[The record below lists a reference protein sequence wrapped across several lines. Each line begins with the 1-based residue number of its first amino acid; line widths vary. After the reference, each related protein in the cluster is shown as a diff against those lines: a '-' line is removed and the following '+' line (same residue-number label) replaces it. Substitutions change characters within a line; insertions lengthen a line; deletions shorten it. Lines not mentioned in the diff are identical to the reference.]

1 MFLSILLLF
10 IFIKRSFFSNFLH
23 ILCPFIVYF
32 ASFVDS
38 IGNIHASRN
47 LFYQLWKLTAI
58 CKMNEF
64 LRRHFYVPFW
74 EFVHLHIHFFLY
86 TVCLF
91 VSQESRLHLL
101 CQFLLFLCSL
111 SEYPDSEIILHQFC
125 HAAIAFRFLADA
137 GQKDICHMRLTF
149 VHTDAFHIHLFRLI
163 AGVVP
168 VNQAASSP
176 DGNFRC
182 ILPVAKAFPGC
193 FSTAGNDFH
202 QKES

>member
-10 IFIKRSFFSNFLH
+10 IFIKRSLFSNFLH

-91 VSQESRLHLL
+91 VSQESRLHFL
-101 CQFLLFLCSL
+101 CHFLQFLCSL

-125 HAAIAFRFLADA
+125 HAAIALRFLFQDLP
-137 GQKDICHMRLTF
+137 DILQR
-149 VHTDAFHIHLFRLI
+149 
-163 AGVVP
+163 
-168 VNQAASSP
+168 VNPSIPGIITSS
-176 DGNFRC
+176 
-182 ILPVAKAFPGC
+182 KT
-193 FSTAGNDFH
+193 S
-202 QKES
+202 

>member
-74 EFVHLHIHFFLY
+74 EFVHLHMQYYLFANSILKHPACQFFTSARKPTVNLY
-86 TVCLF
+86 NTVYPLRSIQAF
-91 VSQESRLHLL
+91 TSIISSEWNTMIGMPVSRL
-101 CQFLLFLCSL
+101 
-111 SEYPDSEIILHQFC
+111 
-125 HAAIAFRFLADA
+125 
-137 GQKDICHMRLTF
+137 
-149 VHTDAFHIHLFRLI
+149 
-163 AGVVP
+163 
-168 VNQAASSP
+168 
-176 DGNFRC
+176 
-182 ILPVAKAFPGC
+182 
-193 FSTAGNDFH
+193 
-202 QKES
+202 KERYR

>member
-47 LFYQLWKLTAI
+47 LFYHLWKLTTL

-74 EFVHLHIHFFLY
+74 EFVHLHMQYCSFANSILKTRHFHSLHLPGNQRSIFI
-86 TVCLF
+86 CLLSALAF
-91 VSQESRLHLL
+91 EKSVTFPRVHSNVHKSRLFSAVLHVFHSLRSHYRQQQES
-101 CQFLLFLCSL
+101 
-111 SEYPDSEIILHQFC
+111 D
-125 HAAIAFRFLADA
+125 
-137 GQKDICHMRLTF
+137 
-149 VHTDAFHIHLFRLI
+149 
-163 AGVVP
+163 
-168 VNQAASSP
+168 
-176 DGNFRC
+176 
-182 ILPVAKAFPGC
+182 LPRG
-193 FSTAGNDFH
+193 S
-202 QKES
+202 